1 MITAFQRS
9 AFQNNAFQIG
19 VEVSGGGGKWTP
31 YAYGLML
38 ARLEA
43 EAKER
48 ERKEKET
55 AEEAA
60 RIAADAV
67 VALDAPIITE
77 FPVVEAA
84 ARVTLDR
91 LMPKPAVGPDLELEE
106 FAEFMK
112 LLAEFEEFA

>member
-31 YAYGLML
+31 YAYGLLL

-48 ERKEKET
+48 ERKQKEAEET
-55 AEEAA
+55 ALAA
-60 RIAADAV
+60 LEV
-67 VALDAPIITE
+67 VTALDAPIVTEPIT
-77 FPVVEAA
+77 VEAA
-84 ARVTLDR
+84 ARVSLDR
-91 LMPKPAVGPDLELEE
+91 LMPKTLPGPDLELEE